1 MCYII
6 VAVILKT
13 NVGYEEE
20 AAQSPQKKKI
30 ATDVYIYRHTSLYMQ
45 ISSMGKLDMGGGG
58 SKLSIFFLLP
68 SNFSKIRIVVL

>member
-30 ATDVYIYRHTSLYMQ
+30 ATDVYIQAHKPIYANIIDGQTGYGRVGAQNFPFSFYSRL
-45 ISSMGKLDMGGGG
+45 
-58 SKLSIFFLLP
+58 IFQ
-68 SNFSKIRIVVL
+68 K